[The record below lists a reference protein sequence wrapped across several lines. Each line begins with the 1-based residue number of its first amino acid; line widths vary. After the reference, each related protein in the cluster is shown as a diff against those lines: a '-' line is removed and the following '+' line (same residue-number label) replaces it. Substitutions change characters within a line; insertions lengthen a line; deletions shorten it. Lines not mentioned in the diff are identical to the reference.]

1 MNNTNKNLT
10 FKNNP
15 MPVEGAELKIG
26 DKLPSFTVTGNDMS
40 PITTGTFAGKPVIV
54 SLIPSLDTPV
64 CAIET
69 ARFNK
74 EVNEFIGKASFVTIS
89 ADLPFAQS
97 RWCAAEG
104 ATNVVTASS
113 YRNTKELGTSFG
125 AYITAMGLL
134 ARSVFVADKNG
145 IIQHVEYVKELAEEP
160 QYEAVLKKVR
170 ELL

>member
-1 MNNTNKNLT
+1 MNTTNKNLT
-10 FKNNP
+10 FKGNP
-15 MPVEGAELKIG
+15 MPVEGLELKVG
-26 DKLPSFTVTGNDMS
+26 DKLPSFTAIGNDMA
-40 PITTGTFAGKPVIV
+40 PVTNATFAGKPVVV

-64 CAIET
+64 CAVET

-74 EVNEFIGKASFVTIS
+74 EANEFAGKASFVAIS

-104 ATNVVTASS
+104 AKNVVTASS
-113 YRNTKELGTSFG
+113 YKNTKELGASFG

-134 ARSVFVADKNG
+134 ARSIFVADSTG
-145 IIQHVEYVKELAEEP
+145 TIQHVEYVKELAEEP